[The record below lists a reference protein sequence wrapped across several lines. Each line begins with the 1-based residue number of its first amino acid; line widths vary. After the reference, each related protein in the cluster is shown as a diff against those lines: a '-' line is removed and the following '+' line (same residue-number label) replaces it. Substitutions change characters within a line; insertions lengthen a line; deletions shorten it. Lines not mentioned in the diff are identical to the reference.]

1 MPSVIYSRFFMDL
14 ALKALNWDTDDI
26 RCVLVDSTY
35 SAPNKDSTRW
45 VTGSDP
51 FDQEVVGSGYVA
63 GGTQL
68 ANTTATQDDAND
80 LVKLDADD
88 VTWQTSTITA
98 QAAVLFDSTIANK
111 NLIACYLF
119 TELKSSANGNFTIQW
134 SGSGLMELKQ
144 GT

>member
-1 MPSVIYSRFFMDL
+1 MPSVIYNRFWLDL
-14 ALKALNWDTDDI
+14 ATKATNLDTDDL

-35 SAPNKDSTRW
+35 SAPNKDHTRW

-51 FDQEVVGSGYVA
+51 FDQEVTGSGYTA
-63 GGTQL
+63 GGVQL
-68 ANTTATQDDAND
+68 ANTTVTQDDTND
-80 LVKLDADD
+80 LVKFDADD

-98 QAAVLFDSTIANK
+98 QAAVIFDSTIANK

-134 SGSGLMELKQ
+134 SASGLMELKQ

>member
-1 MPSVIYSRFFMDL
+1 MPSCIYNRFFLDL
-14 ALKALNWDTDDI
+14 ATKAINLDTDDL

-35 SAPNKDSTRW
+35 SAPNKDHTRW
-45 VTGSDP
+45 VTGGDP
-51 FDQEVVGSGYVA
+51 FDQEVVGSAYTA
-63 GGTQL
+63 GGIQL
-68 ANTTATQDDAND
+68 GNTTVTQDDTND
-80 LVKLDADD
+80 LAKFDADD

-98 QAAVLFDSTIANK
+98 QAAVIFDSTIANK

-134 SGSGLMELKQ
+134 SSSGLMELKQ